1 MLMPSIKIPCFSRA
15 QCPKSKKS
23 GDDFVKEKTVR
34 IILYTAWIVIT
45 VAVLITLLCLG
56 EDRVNAS
63 EPLRQLDR
71 FFPWISCV
79 VLLVIS
85 FISGKLYKKEHSG
98 KAE

>member
-1 MLMPSIKIPCFSRA
+1 M
-15 QCPKSKKS
+15 
-23 GDDFVKEKTVR
+23 
-34 IILYTAWIVIT
+34 YTAWIVIT

-85 FISGKLYKKEHSG
+85 FISGKLYKKRTQRQSRMITFIYL
-98 KAE
+98 K

>member
-1 MLMPSIKIPCFSRA
+1 MPSIKIPYIHKGAAR
-15 QCPKSKKS
+15 KIKMNGVGKM
-23 GDDFVKEKTVR
+23 KEKTVR

-85 FISGKLYKKEHSG
+85 LISGKLYKKEHGG

>member
-1 MLMPSIKIPCFSRA
+1 M
-15 QCPKSKKS
+15 
-23 GDDFVKEKTVR
+23 
-34 IILYTAWIVIT
+34 
-45 VAVLITLLCLG
+45 AVLITLLCLG

-98 KAE
+98 KEE

>member
-1 MLMPSIKIPCFSRA
+1 MPSIKIPYIHQGVVR
-15 QCPKSKKS
+15 KIKMS
-23 GDDFVKEKTVR
+23 GDDIMKEKTVR

-56 EDRVNAS
+56 EDRVNAI

-85 FISGKLYKKEHSG
+85 LISGKLYKKEHGG

>member
-1 MLMPSIKIPCFSRA
+1 MPSIKIPYIHQGAAR
-15 QCPKSKKS
+15 KIKMNGVGKM
-23 GDDFVKEKTVR
+23 KEKTVR

-85 FISGKLYKKEHSG
+85 LISGKLYKKEHGG

>member
-1 MLMPSIKIPCFSRA
+1 M
-15 QCPKSKKS
+15 S
-23 GDDFVKEKTVR
+23 GDGKMKEKTVR
-34 IILYTAWIVIT
+34 IIMYTAWIVIT

-85 FISGKLYKKEHSG
+85 LISGKLYKKEHGG
-98 KAE
+98 KAD

>member
-1 MLMPSIKIPCFSRA
+1 M
-15 QCPKSKKS
+15 
-23 GDDFVKEKTVR
+23 
-34 IILYTAWIVIT
+34 YTAWIVIT

-56 EDRVNAS
+56 EDGVNAS